1 MNDVPA
7 ARQSRDDRAGVEPA
21 RIDSP
26 RVHQKGK
33 PPKRRLFFAIIKGE
47 SKGAGVNDVP
57 VARQSR
63 DDRAG
68 VEPARIDS
76 PRVHQKGK
84 HPRACKISGKIII
97 TE

>member
-33 PPKRRLFFAIIKGE
+33 HPKGVPSIKQ
-47 SKGAGVNDVP
+47 VL
-57 VARQSR
+57 
-63 DDRAG
+63 
-68 VEPARIDS
+68 PAET
-76 PRVHQKGK
+76 QKEYG
-84 HPRACKISGKIII
+84 
-97 TE
+97 